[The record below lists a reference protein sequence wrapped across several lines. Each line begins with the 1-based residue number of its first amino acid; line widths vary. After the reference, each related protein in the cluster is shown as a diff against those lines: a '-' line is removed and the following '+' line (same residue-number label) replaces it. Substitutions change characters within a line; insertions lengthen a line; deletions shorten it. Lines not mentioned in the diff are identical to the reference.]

1 MEFKMKKTVALLL
14 LLVVLSSVC
23 VFADTNQFL
32 RFGIDGGFDYYFID
46 GETRSSTSLGS
57 SAFVGWENNDFSF
70 SIEAMIHNYGYSTN
84 IAYSR
89 YFNNGLFVGGEFELG
104 VSTGDNLLGIG
115 CIGIFGVRLA
125 GIGRSWMD
133 LGLGLQYDY
142 GKQTAY
148 DETTYEPYESTFSS
162 LSLMLCI
169 EDFCPISDSLTMIF
183 AASVAG
189 IDIFS
194 KATDINGDWASDTT
208 KTFGIALRTA
218 LKYSFPAEGFKPHL
232 KTK

>member
-1 MEFKMKKTVALLL
+1 MKKIVAV
-14 LLVVLSSVC
+14 LLVIVALSSVC
-23 VFADTNQFL
+23 VFAETNQFL
-32 RFGIDGGFDYYFID
+32 RFGIDGGFDYYFMD
-46 GETRSSTSLGS
+46 GETRAGTTLGS

-115 CIGIFGVRLA
+115 CVGIFGVRLA
-125 GIGRSWMD
+125 GIGKSWMD

-162 LSLMLCI
+162 MSLTLCI
-169 EDFCPISDSLTMIF
+169 EDFCPISDSLTMICSSTIGDITLLSKVYSDGEWE
-183 AASVAG
+183 SVTSNVVG
-189 IDIFS
+189 F
-194 KATDINGDWASDTT
+194 T
-208 KTFGIALRTA
+208 LRVS